1 MCSQLNSFQP
11 DPFLFL
17 FLQLPCGGTFA
28 PVPEGKRGAVYLLEQ
43 GSLVAIDAA
52 TGAKRGGSGWKG
64 GGGGGG
70 PISRRM
76 EEGAVLGRVVGLPV
90 HGFKCS
96 DPHGCFLL
104 RVHLQQATTRS
115 ARSATPTAAAGTT

>member
-1 MCSQLNSFQP
+1 M
-11 DPFLFL
+11 
-17 FLQLPCGGTFA
+17 
-28 PVPEGKRGAVYLLEQ
+28 YLLEQ

-52 TGAKRGGSGWKG
+52 TGAKRGGNGWK

-70 PISRRM
+70 PISRRVK
-76 EEGAVLGRVVGLPV
+76 EGAVLGRVVGLPV

-115 ARSATPTAAAGTT
+115 ATPTAAAETT